1 MEEEL
6 GQAEKTLQA
15 LKDAAGCMSFVGST
29 AVRMADGSTKPISEI
44 KVGDEI
50 ANALPGAP
58 AGPHGQAHKVTAIHI
73 TYTDRHYTDV
83 TIAALLRPGAA
94 LLGVDS
100 IDSEMIRQGHRDDT
114 YVPVDPDTLEDRL
127 RAAGFVDITVNRPN
141 QHQFRFTARKST
153 PPSVLR

>member
-44 KVGDEI
+44 KVGGEI
-50 ANALPGAP
+50 ANALPGSGGA
-58 AGPHGQAHKVTAIHI
+58 HDQAHKVTAIHI
-73 TYTDRHYTDV
+73 NYTDRRYTDV

-141 QHQFRFTARKST
+141 QHQFRFTARKPT